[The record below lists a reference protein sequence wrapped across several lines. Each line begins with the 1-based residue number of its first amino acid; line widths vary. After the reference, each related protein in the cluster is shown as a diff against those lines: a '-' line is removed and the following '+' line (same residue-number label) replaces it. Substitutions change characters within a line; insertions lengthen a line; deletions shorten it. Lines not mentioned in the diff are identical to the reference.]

1 MFKKAVSAL
10 GFCGFCF
17 FKFLD
22 IVFNRSLERSD
33 FFFAI
38 GNEGVLISFDFL
50 FFCFFKLKV
59 CAGVAFLLFFS
70 DSQELVPLILLGWGL
85 LLGTMA
91 LTSEND
97 VLNLKIL

>member
-1 MFKKAVSAL
+1 M
-10 GFCGFCF
+10 
-17 FKFLD
+17 
-22 IVFNRSLERSD
+22 
-33 FFFAI
+33 
-38 GNEGVLISFDFL
+38 

-91 LTSEND
+91 VTSEND
-97 VLNLKIL
+97 VNHDNDKKNMTMIQLMKIVNKNKNDDNETKHKNNDNDETDDND